1 MRFERFERNKRFQ
14 QKLSR
19 FSKLIFEVHCGL
31 MHRRALTVVLTF
43 FLLIGTVLCSV
54 LPAGAW
60 YCEGKQCG
68 LSLWACCCADPVASQ
83 DGKCGTPA
91 AGSSTNNRFTI
102 CKAGC
107 SCAMV
112 MSSADDCHHTLPPA
126 ISDFDPL
133 IVLAILPSP
142 VASYVPPVL
151 IETDCCRIDIRGPSA
166 RRIAHS
172 SLSPRAP
179 PAA

>member
-1 MRFERFERNKRFQ
+1 MSP
-14 QKLSR
+14 SR
-19 FSKLIFEVHCGL
+19 LRQVSESTVEVQYGV
-31 MHRRALTVVLTF
+31 MPRRALTVVLTF

-68 LSLWACCCADPVASQ
+68 SSFWACCCAAPVASQ
-83 DGKCGTPA
+83 DGKCRTPVT
-91 AGSSTNNRFTI
+91 GSPTDDRSTI

-112 MSSADDCHHTLPPA
+112 ISSADDCHHTLPPA
-126 ISDFDPL
+126 VAAFDPL
-133 IVLAILPSP
+133 IVAAILPSP

-151 IETDCCRIDIRGPSA
+151 IETGSHRIDTRGPPA

-172 SLSPRAP
+172 SLSLRAP
-179 PAA
+179 PVA